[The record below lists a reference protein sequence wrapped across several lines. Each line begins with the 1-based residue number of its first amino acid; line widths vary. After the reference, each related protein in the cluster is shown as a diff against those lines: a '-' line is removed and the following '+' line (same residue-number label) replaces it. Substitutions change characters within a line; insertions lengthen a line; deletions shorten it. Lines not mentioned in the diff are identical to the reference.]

1 MNLLIKIYDHFSYI
15 KRREK
20 DFYDFKRNKEIYFKM
35 SDDEFTFEYID
46 VLTKYKN
53 KKTVLSVLL
62 ISLISSILMGIWTY
76 FFDVINTLLS
86 IGYSNTSQEELAV
99 AGIIVCLV
107 LGFILVFLC
116 FIIISSQLISLKKLS
131 NKKVFLEQIKEDR
144 R

>member
-1 MNLLIKIYDHFSYI
+1 MNLLIKIYEHFSYI

-20 DFYDFKRNKEIYFKM
+20 DFYDFKLNKERYFKM
-35 SDDEFTFEYID
+35 SDDEFLFEYID

-62 ISLISSILMGIWTY
+62 ISLISSILMGVWTY

-86 IGYSNTSQEELAV
+86 IGYSNTSQEKLTV
-99 AGIIVCLV
+99 AGIIVCLA

-116 FIIISSQLISLKKLS
+116 FMIIFSQLENLKKLS
-131 NKKVFLEQIKEDR
+131 NKKIFLEQIKDKR